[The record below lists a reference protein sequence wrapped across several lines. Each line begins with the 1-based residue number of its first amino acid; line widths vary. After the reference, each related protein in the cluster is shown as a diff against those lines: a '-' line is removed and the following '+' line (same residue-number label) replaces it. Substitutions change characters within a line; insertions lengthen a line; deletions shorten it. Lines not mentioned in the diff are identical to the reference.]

1 MRPCNLRA
9 LVIMMTL
16 MVSSGA
22 FASREC
28 HVPLAQW
35 QPRAALAAKLMAEG
49 WVIEKIKTDDGCYK
63 AYGRRADGVRV
74 KAKYTPDTLTRIVE
88 KMRRKQQKRG
98 FGEPRLQHTGSQAS
112 D

>member
-9 LVIMMTL
+9 LVITMTL
-16 MVSSGA
+16 TVSGGA
-22 FASREC
+22 QASREC
-28 HVPLAQW
+28 HAPLATW
-35 QPRAALAAKLMAEG
+35 QPRSALVAKLLAEG

-74 KAKYTPDTLTRIVE
+74 KAKFTPDTLTRIVE

-98 FGEPRLQHTGSQAS
+98 SDKPRLQRTGSQGS